1 MILLFQV
8 GLLDANGDLTGF
20 RDQNLRQNSKFRGQ
34 FILTMPCNRL
44 TEQKL
49 LHGKHC
55 LQTGDDHRPII

>member
-34 FILTMPCNRL
+34 FILTMPCNL
-44 TEQKL
+44 EKEMTDQFL
-49 LHGKHC
+49 
-55 LQTGDDHRPII
+55 

>member
-34 FILTMPCNRL
+34 FILTMPCNL
-44 TEQKL
+44 EKEITDKYF
-49 LHGKHC
+49 
-55 LQTGDDHRPII
+55 I